1 MRDCGWDIVDR
12 RMRDPG
18 MVGVLLFRYPRALKL
33 PLSELFLD
41 VFGLVPALPWSLF
54 IRSIQEYKLV
64 VDT

>member
-1 MRDCGWDIVDR
+1 
-12 RMRDPG
+12 MRDPG